1 MFFEVKKVKLIR
13 NITITIAIITMT
25 VCLCSCGFTTFD
37 NFKATFIDKPQDK
50 EATVQIGV
58 LEPVTGADSNAAE
71 DEIRGIQLA
80 NKVHP
85 NTGGKIVSL
94 VFSDCKSNI
103 DATETAVQT
112 LITKQPMVILGSYA
126 SVYSLAASPYI
137 KEAKIPAIAI
147 SNTNPLITRN
157 NPYYFRVCY
166 AESNQGDILARYVLS
181 KKQKEAGVL
190 TPEGNDVALAK
201 ATAFADRIKAETD
214 NEDAVP
220 FYEYYHTGQKDFTEV
235 LTNLKASGIK
245 YVILPG
251 DYTDAANII
260 SEAARM
266 DLDVQFLGDT
276 SWATDD
282 FRKALDSGVKNK
294 NMAFVQFFAT
304 EGNVEGEAVTE
315 ERTSFLDAY
324 HEEYGE
330 DSEPSENMALGY
342 DAYFVAVDAIGK
354 APKGATSQ
362 DIANILADPAYSFEG
377 ASGSINFNSDG
388 DPIKTA
394 YISKWSK
401 GKIVTI
407 ATIEAL
413 K

>member
-1 MFFEVKKVKLIR
+1 MKLIR
-13 NITITIAIITMT
+13 NITIITAIITMT

-37 NFKATFIDKPQDK
+37 NFKATFIDKAQDK

-58 LEPVTGADSNAAE
+58 LEPVTGADSKAAE

-94 VFSDCKSNI
+94 VFSDCKSDI

-112 LITKQPMVILGSYA
+112 LITKEPMVILGSYA

-157 NPYYFRVCY
+157 NPYYYRVCY
-166 AESNQGDILARYVLS
+166 AESNQGDLLARYVLD
-181 KKQKEAGVL
+181 KKQKKAGVL
-190 TPEGNDVALAK
+190 APEENDVALAK

-214 NEDAVP
+214 NEDAIP
-220 FYEYYHTGQKDFTEV
+220 FYEYYKTGQKDFAEV
-235 LTNLKASGIK
+235 LTSLKESGIK

-260 SEAARM
+260 TQASQM
-266 DLDVQFLGDT
+266 DLDVQFLGDK
-276 SWATDD
+276 SWGTDE
-282 FRKALDSGVKNK
+282 FKTALGSGVKNK
-294 NMAFVQFFAT
+294 SMAFVQFFAA
-304 EGNVEGEAVTE
+304 EGNVEGEAVTD
-315 ERTSFLDAY
+315 ERTAFLDAY

-342 DAYFVAVDAIGK
+342 DAYFVAVDAISK
-354 APKGATSQ
+354 APKDATSK
-362 DIANILADPAYSFEG
+362 DIAKILSDPAYSFEG
-377 ASGSINFNSDG
+377 ASGSINFNSYG

-394 YISKWSK
+394 YISKWEK